1 MIDGVYTSRDF
12 RDEVIQHFRD
22 EETLRPLRQAVREA
36 KEYGARLN
44 AIRRLYEAHAELG
57 QNPTEDPYSLELHEF
72 FTPIEWRL
80 WQDIRGAG
88 RVHMVPQY
96 PVGPYFLDF
105 ACPARKVGIE
115 ADGKDFHDRERDRK
129 RDQRLFDDFGW
140 KVYRVTGAETYLV
153 RPSPGEW
160 AQEYWDTHGLRPD
173 REEVEPAA
181 REFFLTTSEGVVRA
195 LRTHEFNDGD
205 ERWWDLKAAALAA
218 HRLARFPI
226 GA

>member
-1 MIDGVYTSRDF
+1 M
-12 RDEVIQHFRD
+12 DEGIYPASYFMDALIQSFKN
-22 EETLRPLRQAVREA
+22 EETLSPLRQAVRSA
-36 KEYGARLN
+36 KGYGERLN

-57 QNPTEDPYSLELHEF
+57 ENPTEDPYSLELHDF

-105 ACPARKVGIE
+105 ACPARQVGIE
-115 ADGKDFHDRERDRK
+115 ADGKEFHDRERDRR
-129 RDQRLFDDFGW
+129 RDQRLFDEFGW
-140 KVYRVTGAETYLV
+140 KVYRVTGAETYRV

-160 AQEYWDTHGLRPD
+160 AQEYWDTHGMRPG

-205 ERWWDLKAAALAA
+205 ERWWDLKAETLDA